1 MFGWF
6 QRADESR
13 ACEVILVLPIVEFF
27 ALSSGQVC
35 RFGKGVRIALTTV
48 DDREDFRNE
57 KRGFG
62 FVGPKEVE
70 FGIEILELNRF
81 FCFELHCVGLDWL
94 DNFV

>member
-13 ACEVILVLPIVEFF
+13 ACEVILVLPIIEFF
-27 ALSSGQVC
+27 ALSGGQVC
-35 RFGKGVRIALTTV
+35 RFGKGERIALTTV

-62 FVGPKEVE
+62 FVSPKEIE
-70 FGIEILELNRF
+70 FGIKILELDRF
-81 FCFELHCVGLDWL
+81 FCVSLHWVRLSW
-94 DNFV
+94 